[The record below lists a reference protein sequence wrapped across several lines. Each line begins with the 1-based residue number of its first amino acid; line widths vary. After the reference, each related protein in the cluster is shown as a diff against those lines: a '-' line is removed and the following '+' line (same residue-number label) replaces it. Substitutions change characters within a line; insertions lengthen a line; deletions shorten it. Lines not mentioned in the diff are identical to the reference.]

1 MSTQNPGLGGLGSQ
15 STNTN
20 NPIQVKT
27 LDSIKGTTRFSDLHP
42 DIQSEI
48 QKLDDNFSHHMSN
61 ASRIREILP
70 AHGQKIGSIAPD
82 VAFIEQN
89 LSTVELG
96 LDNDSANIA
105 HLRELVKKDAEDAT
119 LSFRVITNLQLPTQF
134 RYGNPTNLTQSTTKS
149 SPAAGA
155 DGEDEFN
162 KPVDLV
168 SYFSNRTDDL
178 GKTLDLYQRQIR
190 EIEAHLRTMEQGTL
204 EKAQQ
209 LTGNRSS
216 IHDQR
221 RELVEALR
229 AIEGAILESAKKV
242 GQTRDLVNQQTL
254 GSVGGAVL

>member
-1 MSTQNPGLGGLGSQ
+1 MGNQ
-15 STNTN
+15 STNQTL
-20 NPIQVKT
+20 QVKT
-27 LDSIKGTTRFSDLHP
+27 VDSIKGTTRFKDLHP

-48 QKLDDNFSHHMSN
+48 QKLDDIFSGHMSN
-61 ASRIREILP
+61 AGRIREILP
-70 AHGQKIGSIAPD
+70 QQGERVASLAPD

-134 RYGNPTNLTQSTTKS
+134 RYGNPTNLTHSTTKPSPGS
-149 SPAAGA
+149 SST
-155 DGEDEFN
+155 EDDDLN

-168 SYFSNRTDDL
+168 SYFSKRTDDL
-178 GKTLDLYQRQIR
+178 SKTLDLYQRQIR

-216 IHDQR
+216 IRDQR

-242 GQTRDLVNQQTL
+242 GQTRDLVTQQTL